1 MLSSAKTLISDV
13 LGFEALHGLPK
24 DAIVLMLT
32 KAVRMYAWGFVAVIL
47 VIYLEE
53 MGYSAPQVGAI
64 FTLTLL
70 GDTLISLFLTTRAD
84 MWGRKPTLLVG
95 AALSVITSIVFS
107 LSTNF
112 VALVLSATIGVISPS
127 GEWLSE

>member
-1 MLSSAKTLISDV
+1 MSSIRNVINDV
-13 LGFEALHGLPK
+13 LGFEALRGLPK
-24 DAIVLMLT
+24 DAILLLLT

-47 VIYLEE
+47 VVFLEE
-53 MGYSAPQVGAI
+53 MGYTAPQVGAI

-70 GDTLISLFLTTRAD
+70 GDTIISLFLTTRAD
-84 MWGRKPTLLVG
+84 IWGRKLTLLVG

-112 VALVLSATIGVISPS
+112 IALVLSATIGVISPS
-127 GEWLSE
+127 GE